1 MKFKNNQPIDVYIDL
16 GTLRRV
22 SPGEEIDL
30 PGALI
35 CAGLTPVQEAAPAKP
50 KPVKKPAPKKAGKT
64 TKNID
69 TSGTI

>member
-1 MKFKNNQPIDVYIDL
+1 MKFKNNQSVDVYIDL

-22 SPGEEIDL
+22 CPGEIIDL

-35 CAGLTPVQEAAPAKP
+35 CGGLTPVMGE
-50 KPVKKPAPKKAGKT
+50 KKSVVPLKAPKKKVAKS
-64 TKNID
+64 TKNVA

>member
-22 SPGEEIDL
+22 SPGEIIDL
-30 PGALI
+30 PGAI
-35 CAGLTPVQEAAPAKP
+35 TCANLTPIMEVKKP
-50 KPVKKPAPKKAGKT
+50 VTPYKEPKKKPVKTP
-64 TKNID
+64 KNIS